1 MGFFDPFG
9 GAADIGELKSDLS
22 SLKSDVKT
30 HTNDNDI
37 HVTASDKSNW
47 NSKLDKNQGSENSGK
62 VLGTNA
68 NGEVI
73 PLNGYGFEYDEETKM
88 LKYGTDPTSNL
99 NQGIGLDDTLSKR
112 GYAAD
117 AGAVG
122 ELKEDLTQLNNAVIN
137 GENIDIDVNWES
149 GSYVCKT
156 GEMPTKTNSMTTRQ
170 RSGFTLKE
178 DTNISV
184 TDGYRL
190 FVCLLNSD
198 GTCVNTGAFI
208 TTSRDCVKG
217 NYVCIFSKTDD
228 TDISELNP
236 MDYISGIQ
244 TVEKTQICK
253 NKEDI
258 ADIKEDIADIKVF
271 VNAKHEITVGSD
283 KDFTSFFEAIN
294 SITDSSETNRYTVYV
309 HEGIYET
316 VFAENIVSGYKGLI
330 IPDYVDIIGIGDR
343 ENIIINGILPDGDY
357 SSYANT
363 ISTINLTGNNIVENV
378 TIKAKNIR
386 YCNHDDG
393 SEFGMFRSEH
403 IFRRVK
409 FIYEAPTSG
418 ISVAGCA
425 CGIGSQFDKR
435 VIFEDCYIINR
446 KTNGYGIFYHDNGN
460 PTQQN
465 SGRLEVKNC
474 IFETGS
480 TGADITLSNSNGNL
494 PCYATITGNLLSRG
508 ICFMTA
514 SDSITKNVWYAFICG
529 NKNYSLQ
536 KKIGMVDVDL
546 SPYITDFNNN

>member
-9 GAADIGELKSDLS
+9 GAADVGELKNDLNS
-22 SLKSDVKT
+22 VKSDVET
-30 HTNDNDI
+30 HTNNNDI

-47 NSKLDKNQGSENSGK
+47 DSKLDKNQGTENSGK

-137 GENIDIDVNWES
+137 GENIYIDVNWES

-156 GEMPTKTNSMTTRQ
+156 GEMPTKSASMTTRQ
-170 RSGFTLKE
+170 RSEFTLKK
-178 DTNISV
+178 DTDISV
-184 TDGYRL
+184 TDGYKL

-198 GTCVNTGAFI
+198 GTCVNTGANI
-208 TTSRDCVKG
+208 ITSRNCVEG
-217 NYVCIFSKTDD
+217 NYVCVFSKTDN
-228 TDISELNP
+228 TDVSELNP
-236 MDYISGIQ
+236 MDYISGIP

-258 ADIKEDIADIKVF
+258 EKLKAITCYKNI
-271 VNAKHEITVGSD
+271 ITVGVGE
-283 KDFTSFFEAIN
+283 DFASFFDAIQ

-309 HEGIYET
+309 YEGTYET
-316 VFAENIVSGYKGLI
+316 VFAENIVSGYRGLI

-343 ENIIINGILPDGDY
+343 DKIIINGVLPEGDY
-357 SSYANT
+357 SAFANT
-363 ISTINLTGNNIVENV
+363 ISTFNLTGNNVVENV
-378 TIKAKNIR
+378 TIKAKNLR

-393 SEFGMFRSEH
+393 SKFGMFRSEH

-425 CGIGSQFDKR
+425 CGIGNQVDKR
-435 VIFEDCYIINR
+435 VIFEDCCIINR

-460 PTQQN
+460 STQQN
-465 SGRLEVKNC
+465 GGRLEVKNC

-494 PCYATITGNLLSRG
+494 PCYTTITGNLLSRG

-514 SDSITKNVWYAFICG
+514 SASITKNVWYAFICG

-536 KKIGMVDVDL
+536 KKTGMVDVDL
-546 SPYITDFNNN
+546 SPYITEFNNN

>member
-1 MGFFDPFG
+1 MANKCEPFVLDFPNG
-9 GAADIGELKSDLS
+9 QRVEDILKKADANYSKAQLDQQMAQKATM
-22 SLKSDVKT
+22 SDVEREIQNLQNQINEIVRAPESGGDVAAEVAQARVDADGVSHATLKARCDSDASKT
-30 HTNDNDI
+30 T
-37 HVTASDKSNW
+37 
-47 NSKLDKNQGSENSGK
+47 Q
-62 VLGTNA
+62 
-68 NGEVI
+68 
-73 PLNGYGFEYDEETKM
+73 
-88 LKYGTDPTSNL
+88 
-99 NQGIGLDDTLSKR
+99 
-112 GYAAD
+112 
-117 AGAVG
+117 
-122 ELKEDLTQLNNAVIN
+122 LKEELTQLSNSVISC
-137 GENIDIDVNWES
+137 ENIDINLNWEL

-156 GEMPTKTNSMTTRQ
+156 GEMPTKSASMSTRQ
-170 RSGFTLKE
+170 RSEFTLKK
-178 DTNISV
+178 DTDISV
-184 TDGYRL
+184 TDGYKL

-198 GTCVNTGAFI
+198 GTCVNTGANI
-208 TTSRDCVKG
+208 TTSKNCVEG
-217 NYVCIFSKTDD
+217 NYVCVFSKIDN

-236 MDYISGIQ
+236 MDYISGIP

-309 HEGIYET
+309 YEGIYET

-343 ENIIINGILPDGDY
+343 ENIIIDGILPDGDY

-409 FIYEAPTSG
+409 FIYEPPTSG

-425 CGIGSQFDKR
+425 CGIGNQVDKR

-494 PCYATITGNLLSRG
+494 PCYATITGNLLSSG

-536 KKIGMVDVDL
+536 KKNGMVDVDL